1 MLQHWLPF
9 SLLPRCEDVGGKDR
23 ELSFCS
29 HCAMRSQS
37 HSLPNSLLSSKGSP
51 FPLPGLCTLLW
62 FWQWFLL
69 DCCYEEAEVQTVAH
83 VRPLAGLEEQN
94 RRCPR
99 QKKHLC
105 GHHILTLASRAR
117 QRAWHGVKEPQHK
130 EEHSLAEHGGI
141 RGFPG

>member
-1 MLQHWLPF
+1 M
-9 SLLPRCEDVGGKDR
+9 
-23 ELSFCS
+23 
-29 HCAMRSQS
+29 
-37 HSLPNSLLSSKGSP
+37 
-51 FPLPGLCTLLW
+51 
-62 FWQWFLL
+62 
-69 DCCYEEAEVQTVAH
+69 AH

-130 EEHSLAEHGGI
+130 EEHSLAEHSGI